1 MVVAIKTIRAEQL
14 LLTERQLRVF
24 PQSTYRTLHHSIKQ
38 MSNSWK
44 GVQQCDQKIIAKC
57 LQKLPKNDF
66 TRKIIDFDNFTKIA
80 LECGRFGQINCC
92 QRLYKVAHSSINLPL
107 WSHWYQT
114 YAHTINLMQT
124 RAGAYLRFASLLLD
138 QGWV

>member
-66 TRKIIDFDNFTKIA
+66 TRKIIDFDTFTKIA
-80 LECGRFGQINCC
+80 F
-92 QRLYKVAHSSINLPL
+92 H
-107 WSHWYQT
+107 
-114 YAHTINLMQT
+114 
-124 RAGAYLRFASLLLD
+124 LRM
-138 QGWV
+138 